1 MRVLI
6 YASIVAVLMCAS
18 SQMSMAADGSIT
30 GVVRSG
36 EDQETVR
43 GARVRLDKSNRVAYT
58 DKNGRYVF
66 MKVTEGVHS
75 LSFRA
80 AGFADTTVSTATI
93 DNAATVDVMLKI
105 LHNTFDAVVVY
116 GAFKRDEKITETPA
130 AVTAM
135 SEEEIERA
143 ARGNQLGRALEGLTG
158 VDVVQNGAT
167 DFNVNTRGF
176 NNSTNRRLLVLVDGR
191 DVGLQ
196 QIGATEWNSF
206 ATPLDEFNS
215 IELVRGP
222 AAALYGAN
230 AFNGVLNMRTLSPR
244 ESQGTKVSLLVG
256 DYKTLRGDARH
267 AGMFGDLAYKVTIG
281 HSQSLN
287 LAENRFTASI
297 PGDSASAANAS
308 AADKAALES
317 EYPSL
322 WPRARENDS
331 IRPDDRNT
339 FSTYGTIRADYNLSD
354 DQVMLAEFGYAEF
367 GNEIMLA
374 GAGRIHVPQTAKP
387 FARLAYHQ
395 DHFHVQSTFNMR
407 KTIDTMRILAAPK
420 GTIILDDSYDINLD
434 AQYNN
439 NIGSEWQYNIGG
451 QAQHMSIGSNG
462 TVFPND
468 PIEAQIGGVY
478 AQFEYKPMAELA
490 FVASGRVDGATF
502 HATQFSP
509 RGAIVYTPV
518 PGQQFRVSGG
528 RSFQRPN
535 FSELYRRYGFRPAF
549 SAQGRP
555 VNFRPIAM
563 SIIDTLTALTGSA
576 QSVDLGLFDPTV
588 TSKSDP
594 RGIQPAA
601 LGLGNEHLKV
611 ESNVGLELGYKG
623 VIASKLFVTV
633 DVYYNKLTDFISG
646 FLPGVNPNFAAW
658 SSKSTLSPNLQQYSG
673 LVDSIVYAQLSPD
686 DQHRL
691 TTLDGRPTFVV
702 SNANIGKVEQYGVE
716 IGAEFLVTDN
726 LRVNANYTYYGFRL
740 IDAMTINPL
749 LATGD
754 QLLQPNT
761 SPHRMNIGATYAE
774 GDDWDVSAMFRYI
787 EGFPWLAGDFRGFV
801 PSYALLNLSAG
812 VQVIDG
818 LRIGV
823 AMNNV
828 LDRRHYEIY
837 GGSIIP
843 RLTYATVSY
852 TF

>member
-1 MRVLI
+1 MYVVVGSVLLCVPLFANI
-6 YASIVAVLMCAS
+6 GG
-18 SQMSMAADGSIT
+18 DGTIT
-30 GVVRSG
+30 GVVRSA
-36 EDQETVR
+36 EDKTVIR
-43 GARVRLDKSNRVAYT
+43 GVRVRLDNSTRVTYT
-58 DKNGRYVF
+58 DKKGSYTFV
-66 MKVTEGVHS
+66 KVSEGTHT
-75 LSFRA
+75 LSFHA
-80 AGFADTTVSTATI
+80 AGFSDTTLTVVQLSDITTI
-93 DNAATVDVMLKI
+93 DASLPVSL
-105 LHNTFDAVVVY
+105 NTFDAVVVY

-135 SEEEIERA
+135 SEEDIKRT
-143 ARGNQLGRALEGLTG
+143 ARGNQLGRALEGMTG

-206 ATPLDEFNS
+206 ATPLDEFSS

-230 AFNGVLNMRTLSPR
+230 AFNGVLNMRTRSPR
-244 ESQGTKVSLLVG
+244 ESEGTKVSILAG

-267 AGMFGDLAYKVTIG
+267 AGVLGDFAYKVSLG

-287 LAENRFTASI
+287 LAKNRFTASI
-297 PGDSASAANAS
+297 PGDSASMANAS
-308 AADKAALES
+308 AADMAALES

-322 WPRARENDS
+322 WPIAREQDS
-331 IRPDDRNT
+331 LRPDDRNT

-354 DQVMLAEFGYAEF
+354 DQILLGEFGYAEF
-367 GNEIMLA
+367 GNEVMLA

-395 DHFHVQSTFNMR
+395 EHVHVQTSFNMR

-420 GTIILDDSYDINLD
+420 GTIILDDSYDVNLD
-434 AQYNN
+434 GQYSND
-439 NIGSEWQYNIGG
+439 IGTEWKYNVGG
-451 QAQHMSIGSNG
+451 QIQYLSIGSKG

-468 PIEAQIGGVY
+468 PITARLGGVY
-478 AQFEYKPMAELA
+478 AQFEYKPLTELA
-490 FVASGRVDGATF
+490 IVASGRYDLSTF
-502 HATQFSP
+502 HTSQFSP
-509 RGAIVYTPV
+509 RVAIVYTPV
-518 PGQQFRVSGG
+518 SGQQFRISGG

-555 VNFRPIAM
+555 VNFRPVQQRIN
-563 SIIDTLTALTGSA
+563 DTLTALTGAA
-576 QSVDLGLFDPTV
+576 QSVDLMLFDPGATNEF
-588 TSKSDP
+588 DP

-601 LGLGNEHLKV
+601 LGIGNENLKV
-611 ESNVGLELGYKG
+611 ESNLGLELGYKG
-623 VIASKLFVTV
+623 VIASKVFLTV
-633 DVYYNKLTDFISG
+633 DVYYNKLADFISG
-646 FLPGVNPNFAAW
+646 FLPGVNPNFVPW
-658 SSKSTLSPNLQQYSG
+658 SSKTTLSANLQQYAG
-673 LVDSIVYAQLSPD
+673 LIDSIVYAQLSPN
-686 DQHRL
+686 DQPRF

-702 SNANIGKVEQYGVE
+702 SNTNIGEVEQYGVE
-716 IGAEFLVTDN
+716 IGAEFLVTDE

-740 IDAMTINPL
+740 VEATTPNPM

-754 QLLQPNT
+754 RLLQPNT

-774 GDDWDVSAMFRYI
+774 GDIWDVSAMFRYV

-801 PSYALLNLSAG
+801 PAYALLNISAG
-812 VQVIDG
+812 IQVVEG
-818 LRIGV
+818 LRLGV
-823 AMNNV
+823 AVNNV

-843 RLTYATVSY
+843 RLTYVSASY